1 MYYDSV
7 GVPTICYGQNL
18 LNDYA
23 QSSIEAVGGNFANIM
38 AGGCLNETQ
47 CGKIMQLDVNHA
59 R

>member
-1 MYYDSV
+1 MHYDSV

-23 QSSIEAVGGNFANIM
+23 QSSVEAVGGNFAHVM

-47 CGKIMQLDVNHA
+47 CDKIIQ
-59 R
+59 